1 MKSFLYF
8 ATGGGA
14 DAAADNLVVPADEL
28 LSMNATSATTCNIYF
43 KNPRIIENTASDS
56 TKNYVELTY
65 TSGAF
70 KNVARSIVDAITGA
84 TLRSG
89 MIVVCDM
96 NNSVFIDPSI
106 SAVIISTADSNTNPD
121 D

>member
-1 MKSFLYF
+1 MKSYLYF

-14 DAAADNLVVPADEL
+14 DAAADNMVVPADQL
-28 LSMNATSATTCNIYF
+28 MSINATSATTCNVYF
-43 KNPRIIENTASDS
+43 KNPRILENTASNS

-65 TSGAF
+65 TAGAF
-70 KNVARSIVDAITGA
+70 KNVATAIIDAITGA
-84 TLRSG
+84 TLRKG
-89 MIVVCDM
+89 MVVVCDM

-106 SAVIISTADSNTNPD
+106 TAVIISTADSNTNPD